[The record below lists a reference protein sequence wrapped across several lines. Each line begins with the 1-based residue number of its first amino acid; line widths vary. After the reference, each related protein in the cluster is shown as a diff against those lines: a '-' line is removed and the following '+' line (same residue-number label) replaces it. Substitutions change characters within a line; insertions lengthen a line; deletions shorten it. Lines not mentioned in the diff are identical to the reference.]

1 VSRLNLIW
9 QFLSEAVL
17 SALFAGIISI
27 FVIELVLR
35 FVLLDWFNLT
45 ISLFDNLDYFLFILF
60 LSILVGLLAGLFPSF
75 SISQLNTID
84 LFKGNFISN
93 RPSKFS
99 LRDILVAFQF
109 VFTITIIIGSIVVLR
124 QLYFLKNKDLG
135 FKKEYVIN
143 VSIPSNADN
152 STWNYFKESIRKES
166 SIKSVGTSLYPFVG
180 DYNTTS
186 VIFTDK
192 ITNDTVPLRVQWN
205 AVNYDLI
212 PTMQMQIIDG
222 RNFSRD
228 IPSDSFSIIINE
240 AAKNEIGIDNIMD
253 QSVYFWWFGDTPG
266 RVIGVVKDY
275 HFQTFDQK
283 ILPTV
288 FMLHQGIAI
297 SQNML
302 IRMSGYDYKETLSML
317 DQKWNASGIEAPFIY
332 SFIDDWVADLVRI
345 EERLSNMV
353 TVLSVLTIL
362 ISLLGLLGLISFT
375 VDKKK
380 KEISIRKV
388 FGASIRNLIVLL
400 NRRFLIL
407 IIIALVLS
415 IPVAIWGTNSWLQQ
429 FAYRITLNPYDIF
442 LSILIIIL
450 LPGGLINVK
459 CWHAA
464 HTNPTINLR
473 NE

>member
-1 VSRLNLIW
+1 
-9 QFLSEAVL
+9 
-17 SALFAGIISI
+17 
-27 FVIELVLR
+27 
-35 FVLLDWFNLT
+35 
-45 ISLFDNLDYFLFILF
+45 
-60 LSILVGLLAGLFPSF
+60 
-75 SISQLNTID
+75 
-84 LFKGNFISN
+84 
-93 RPSKFS
+93 
-99 LRDILVAFQF
+99 
-109 VFTITIIIGSIVVLR
+109 
-124 QLYFLKNKDLG
+124 
-135 FKKEYVIN
+135 
-143 VSIPSNADN
+143 
-152 STWNYFKESIRKES
+152 
-166 SIKSVGTSLYPFVG
+166 
-180 DYNTTS
+180 
-186 VIFTDK
+186 
-192 ITNDTVPLRVQWN
+192 
-205 AVNYDLI
+205 
-212 PTMQMQIIDG
+212 
-222 RNFSRD
+222 
-228 IPSDSFSIIINE
+228 
-240 AAKNEIGIDNIMD
+240 
-253 QSVYFWWFGDTPG
+253 
-266 RVIGVVKDY
+266 
-275 HFQTFDQK
+275 
-283 ILPTV
+283 
-288 FMLHQGIAI
+288 
-297 SQNML
+297 ML